1 MITPKPIPTYTV
13 ELSCY
18 PPFKAEPV
26 VWKISDVY
34 SLDDEKIK
42 RAYESLRRQ
51 YPKSPIRMRSP
62 LGNKTFYENSTSEYQ
77 LKVYD
82 KESGRVDTFS
92 AGTLPQAMSMCEE
105 LWNANPDSYKNIE
118 VIHNNNV
125 VTSYNGLEEG
135 FTMNLNAAQQQPQS
149 VENPE
154 EQNEDLA
161 KYDAYDSEFDAMK
174 NELGTRGKAAV
185 DAGLKAYDKQTER
198 DKRDTELELEREK
211 ETKRKSYT
219 DNGGQSFASKLLNN
233 NVTKNLAAA
242 GLTGLTGGAI
252 APMFAKGITDHG
264 IDMINNYNKETQR
277 IDKAEKDFDQ
287 RAEKNKKSDKAE
299 DERIKNRKDFEK
311 KLTGKYSSSVGYRR
325 QDDIE
330 KQAKARAVQAAATK
344 AAKDA
349 YTKKA
354 KALSTS
360 KAQEF
365 NQKAKE
371 TMRGAASRKKSESL
385 NEAELEHSW
394 VNQRKDIANIDEFIE
409 LAKNGIHPVLAD
421 ARRPKWHNI
430 FAEKQSDKYVE
441 VENQPLEI
449 MVVLDGVE
457 EIKHPKTGEPI
468 KVAVIKEKIPTG
480 INQESGSVTY
490 KDGERHRITF
500 NQFKKL
506 INDPVNAEILQKFEK
521 ANPDDPELML
531 ELYNQAKENMDEM
544 YPEWEK
550 SYWDEYKLGN
560 YSATERANIYLRWK
574 EVLKDTAYQ
583 DGHEMTA
590 EEVNKEFGI
599 PKIQKNLKELGSF
612 GAKLDQQAIDSL
624 IKQLPV
630 DKADELL
637 DKLGS
642 TLEDCY
648 ELDLNDT
655 EKRVGEFMSTA
666 PAELACE
673 NIINKMTN
681 NMLRDL
687 ESNISNSK
695 KDSFEALKSKL
706 LNDYIKKVNIHGSV
720 RAIVDPKIT
729 SYKNKIQNT
738 LNDLAKRFDVSK
750 WRIDVNEIRKNV
762 DELKRKHLNPVREI
776 KKSNDEYMSDFGK
789 TDQDFM
795 DWQSNNIASNKM
807 LGFADKDGKVLDP
820 TQNEYTIKD
829 VESVQ
834 KYLAKMNRYNKIPQ
848 ELEKAKNEYEIAKN
862 KFDKTFGNNR
872 IDNALYNRAIAL
884 KASLI
889 DYNKTFE
896 IDDRFI
902 NNGKLDTDKILEFI
916 NQTKQSR
923 TMPLKYDYTVNDI
936 ENLQAMLDLYKAKEK
951 YENLDYDKRNLNV
964 SDIRSDIVSKNPNAG
979 KWIDKAI
986 EGKIKIVDN
995 VEYKYIPN
1003 EASYVSFLKT
1013 QNKPKNDEKNNIT
1026 NNEITWENIVNNNMF
1041 YNKND
1046 ADNGI
1051 GILDRI
1057 DRSLKA
1063 YKDVDT
1069 KGIRISSKYRKLL
1082 DNMLDQLKAEYPEGN
1097 EEELGDVIK
1106 SWYNDI
1112 LKPELSKETSV
1123 NKKLQN
1129 YIVGD

>member
-1 MITPKPIPTYTV
+1 MTDKTLNEGKWLSKIKDLITPKPIPTYTV

-42 RAYESLRRQ
+42 WAYESLRRQ
-51 YPKSPIRMRSP
+51 YPKSPIRMSSP

-82 KESGRVDTFS
+82 KESSRVDTFS

-242 GLTGLTGGAI
+242 GLTGLTGGAV

-311 KLTGKYSSSVGYRR
+311 KLTDKYSSSVGYRR

-330 KQAKARAVQAAATK
+330 KQAKARAIQAAATK

-349 YTKKA
+349 YAKKA
-354 KALSTS
+354 KASSTS

-365 NQKAKE
+365 NQKARE
-371 TMRGAASRKKSESL
+371 AMRRAASRKKGESL

-421 ARRPKWHNI
+421 ARRPKWHNV

-457 EIKHPKTGEPI
+457 EIKHPKTGEPV

-500 NQFKKL
+500 NQFRKL

-521 ANPDDPELML
+521 ANPDDPSLFVD
-531 ELYNQAKENMDEM
+531 LYTQAKSNMDEM
-544 YPEWEK
+544 YPNWEK
-550 SYWDEYKLGN
+550 SYWDEYDLKN
-560 YSATERANIYLRWK
+560 YTENERADIYLYWK
-574 EVLKDTAYQ
+574 DNLKDTAYQ
-583 DGHEMTA
+583 DGHELTA
-590 EEVNKEFGI
+590 DEVKREFAL
-599 PKIQKNLKELGSF
+599 PKLQKRLKQLGSLT
-612 GAKLDQQAIDSL
+612 GRLDQNAIDNL
-624 IKQLPV
+624 LKQLPEN
-630 DKADELL
+630 KADELL
-637 DKLGS
+637 DNVSKL
-642 TLEDCY
+642 LEDSY
-648 ELDLNDT
+648 DLNLGDI
-655 EKRVGEFMSTA
+655 EKKVGEFMSTT
-666 PAELACE
+666 PALLACE
-673 NIINKMTN
+673 NVINKLTGGT
-681 NMLRDL
+681 LQKL
-687 ESNISNSK
+687 ENSIPSDK
-695 KDSFEALKSKL
+695 KDEYEDEKTSL
-706 LNDYIKKVNIHGSV
+706 LNKYIKKVNLHGV
-720 RAIVDPKIT
+720 IRAITDPSIMNHKDEIIKEVENLRKK
-729 SYKNKIQNT
+729 YN
-738 LNDLAKRFDVSK
+738 VSK
-750 WRIDVNEIRKNV
+750 WGMDVNQVKQSVNT
-762 DELKRKHLNPVREI
+762 ELSQV
-776 KKSNDEYMSDFGK
+776 KSNDTKSVYPLPGNQEEIENIKRKLDALK
-789 TDQDFM
+789 TNKYHLKSEISKIENEFM
-795 DWQSNNIASNKM
+795 QGLISK
-807 LGFADKDGKVLDP
+807 
-820 TQNEYTIKD
+820 ED
-829 VESVQ
+829 V
-834 KYLAKMNRYNKIPQ
+834 
-848 ELEKAKNEYEIAKN
+848 
-862 KFDKTFGNNR
+862 FDKIKELSNS
-872 IDNALYNRAIAL
+872 
-884 KASLI
+884 K
-889 DYNKTFE
+889 
-896 IDDRFI
+896 DD
-902 NNGKLDTDKILEFI
+902 
-916 NQTKQSR
+916 S
-923 TMPLKYDYTVNDI
+923 
-936 ENLQAMLDLYKAKEK
+936 
-951 YENLDYDKRNLNV
+951 
-964 SDIRSDIVSKNPNAG
+964 
-979 KWIDKAI
+979 
-986 EGKIKIVDN
+986 
-995 VEYKYIPN
+995 
-1003 EASYVSFLKT
+1003 
-1013 QNKPKNDEKNNIT
+1013 
-1026 NNEITWENIVNNNMF
+1026 WENVINSSFSN
-1041 YNKND
+1041 NKND

-1063 YKDVDT
+1063 HKDVDT

>member
-1 MITPKPIPTYTV
+1 MTDKTLNEGKWLSKIKDLITPKPIPTYTV

-42 RAYESLRRQ
+42 WAYESLRRQ
-51 YPKSPIRMRSP
+51 YPKSPIRMSSP

-82 KESGRVDTFS
+82 KESDRVDTFS
-92 AGTLPQAMSMCEE
+92 AGTLPQAMSMCEK

-161 KYDAYDSEFDAMK
+161 KYDVYDSEFDAMK

-242 GLTGLTGGAI
+242 GLTGLTGGAV

-311 KLTGKYSSSVGYRR
+311 KLTDKYSSSVGYRR

-330 KQAKARAVQAAATK
+330 KQAKARAIQAAATK

-349 YTKKA
+349 YAKKA
-354 KALSTS
+354 KASSTS

-365 NQKAKE
+365 NQKARE
-371 TMRGAASRKKSESL
+371 AMRRAASRKKGESL

-394 VNQRKDIANIDEFIE
+394 VNQRKDIANINEFIE

-421 ARRPKWHNI
+421 ARRPKWHNV

-457 EIKHPKTGEPI
+457 EIKHPKTGEPV

-521 ANPDDPELML
+521 ANPDDPSLFVD
-531 ELYNQAKENMDEM
+531 LYTQAKSNMDEM
-544 YPEWEK
+544 YPNWEK
-550 SYWDEYKLGN
+550 SYWDEYDLKN
-560 YSATERANIYLRWK
+560 YTEN
-574 EVLKDTAYQ
+574 E
-583 DGHEMTA
+583 
-590 EEVNKEFGI
+590 
-599 PKIQKNLKELGSF
+599 
-612 GAKLDQQAIDSL
+612 
-624 IKQLPV
+624 
-630 DKADELL
+630 ADELL
-637 DKLGS
+637 DNVSKL
-642 TLEDCY
+642 LEDSY
-648 ELDLNDT
+648 DLNLGDI
-655 EKRVGEFMSTA
+655 EKKVGEFMSTT
-666 PAELACE
+666 PALLACE
-673 NIINKMTN
+673 NVINKLTGGT
-681 NMLRDL
+681 LQKL
-687 ESNISNSK
+687 ENSIPSDK
-695 KDSFEALKSKL
+695 KDEYEDEKISL
-706 LNDYIKKVNIHGSV
+706 LNKYIKKVNLHGV
-720 RAIVDPKIT
+720 IRAITDPSIMNHKDEIIKEVENLRKK
-729 SYKNKIQNT
+729 YN
-738 LNDLAKRFDVSK
+738 VSK
-750 WRIDVNEIRKNV
+750 WGMDVNQVKQSVNT
-762 DELKRKHLNPVREI
+762 ELSQV
-776 KKSNDEYMSDFGK
+776 KSNDTKSVYPLPGNQEEIENIKRELDALK
-789 TDQDFM
+789 TNKYHLKSEISKIENEFM
-795 DWQSNNIASNKM
+795 QGLISK
-807 LGFADKDGKVLDP
+807 
-820 TQNEYTIKD
+820 ED
-829 VESVQ
+829 V
-834 KYLAKMNRYNKIPQ
+834 
-848 ELEKAKNEYEIAKN
+848 
-862 KFDKTFGNNR
+862 FDKIKELSNS
-872 IDNALYNRAIAL
+872 
-884 KASLI
+884 K
-889 DYNKTFE
+889 
-896 IDDRFI
+896 DD
-902 NNGKLDTDKILEFI
+902 
-916 NQTKQSR
+916 S
-923 TMPLKYDYTVNDI
+923 
-936 ENLQAMLDLYKAKEK
+936 
-951 YENLDYDKRNLNV
+951 
-964 SDIRSDIVSKNPNAG
+964 
-979 KWIDKAI
+979 
-986 EGKIKIVDN
+986 
-995 VEYKYIPN
+995 
-1003 EASYVSFLKT
+1003 
-1013 QNKPKNDEKNNIT
+1013 
-1026 NNEITWENIVNNNMF
+1026 WENVVNSSFSN
-1041 YNKND
+1041 NKND

-1082 DNMLDQLKAEYPEGN
+1082 DNVLDQLKAEYPEGN